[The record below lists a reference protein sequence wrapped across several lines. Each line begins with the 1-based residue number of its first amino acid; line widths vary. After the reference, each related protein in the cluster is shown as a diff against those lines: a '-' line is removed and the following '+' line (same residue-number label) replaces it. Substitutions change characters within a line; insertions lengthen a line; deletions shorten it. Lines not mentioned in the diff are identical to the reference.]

1 MKQTVFRIAGV
12 QHRPAADID
21 KAIADGLAKG
31 SKLQL
36 VPEPAN
42 RFDPSAIA
50 VMHFGVKIGYVP
62 KIAQKDV
69 QGATTAVMSE
79 FNPDDPPWERFSAI
93 ADVPSDGESTPAQDA
108 ALEIVAAPYS
118 LEGIGATEA
127 ARRHRDD
134 LLAKAQHTAG
144 IEDADAARA
153 AAALMADMARFTRT
167 IEETREAVKRPLL
180 EAGRKID
187 ATAKDLVAQVEAES
201 KRLGTLLGGYQAAQ
215 RRLEEDARRRAYQE
229 QERIRREAEDKER
242 RIREEA
248 EAKRRLLNEERNRM
262 VAEIDPATLGGEY
275 ADLTDEQFAAHLAS
289 VRESLK
295 ARKAAEE
302 AAKRAKSDRTRI
314 EAERKAEEARKIEE
328 NRRREAEELAE
339 KARKER
345 EAAEARA
352 EQERFE
358 RAALESAKEAEM
370 VTAPANKLA
379 GVAVGAEIKFEVT
392 DVVALYEAAPYL
404 VKLEPNK
411 AAIKSALKQLPEGK
425 VLPGVKHWKE
435 AKTSIRL

>member
-1 MKQTVFRIAGV
+1 MNTEHQLPPRY
-12 QHRPAADID
+12 
-21 KAIADGLAKG
+21 AK
-31 SKLQL
+31 
-36 VPEPAN
+36 
-42 RFDPSAIA
+42 SA
-50 VMHFGVKIGYVP
+50 VK
-62 KIAQKDV
+62 
-69 QGATTAVMSE
+69 
-79 FNPDDPPWERFSAI
+79 
-93 ADVPSDGESTPAQDA
+93 
-108 ALEIVAAPYS
+108 LEIVAAPYS

-144 IEDADAARA
+144 IEDADAAKA

-302 AAKRAKSDRTRI
+302 AAKRAKSDRARI
-314 EAERKAEEARKIEE
+314 LAEQKAAEARKIEE

-339 KARKER
+339 KARKARKER
-345 EAAEARA
+345 EAAEAKA

-358 RAALESAKEAEM
+358 RAALESAKAAEM

-379 GVAVGAEIKFEVT
+379 GVAVGPEIKFEVT

-411 AAIKSALKQLPEGK
+411 AAIKAALKQLREGQS
-425 VLPGVKHWKE
+425 LPGVRHWKE
-435 AKTSIRL
+435 AKTSVRL